1 MDGLIELLIVV
12 ALDTKSLPESNNEDG
27 DADEDE
33 DKEKESDEKGIEDD
47 EESSSENLNDDT
59 LFDNDFDLEGTLNIL
74 GLDDFLSENKLSVLL
89 DNVLYNPSDERGDE
103 PNNLF
108 ELDFIR
114 LENLLLK
121 SLIDII
127 VYNYRL

>member
-1 MDGLIELLIVV
+1 MDGLIELLIIV